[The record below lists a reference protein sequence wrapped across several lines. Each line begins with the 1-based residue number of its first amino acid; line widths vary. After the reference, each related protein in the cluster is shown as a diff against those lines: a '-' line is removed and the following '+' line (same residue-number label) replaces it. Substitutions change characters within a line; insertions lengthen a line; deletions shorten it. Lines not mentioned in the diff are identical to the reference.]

1 MLKFDFGLN
10 EFVVRH
16 LFLQF
21 FQFAYFHET
30 FVLAIPKPVP
40 LYFFLLGH
48 RPRYVNLPSVHVDN
62 DVVWMRDRIRADDA
76 ERRSSFKLVFPV
88 RFVFN
93 SGFEC

>member
-1 MLKFDFGLN
+1 LLKFDFGLN

-16 LFLQF
+16 LFMQF

-48 RPRYVNLPSVHVDN
+48 RPPYVNLPSFHIDN
-62 DVVWMRDRIRADDA
+62 DVVWMRDRIPADNA
-76 ERRSSFKLVFPV
+76 ERRSSFKLVFPLPP
-88 RFVFN
+88 R
-93 SGFEC
+93 